1 MDFNP
6 STNKMKKNT
15 TDEQFM
21 LLCCKL
27 YISESRNL
35 AALDSIE
42 RAAAL
47 HRETVIMDKFE
58 DRAYNRVRYTLVS
71 YVIHDSTTD
80 SPIYSPLQ
88 QTVLAM
94 VEAAYQAINLEQ
106 HSGAHPRLGVVDHI
120 CFHPLG
126 REKLE
131 EAAWLAKLVA
141 GDIGNQL
148 QVPVFLYEAAHPTG
162 KALDAIRRDLGY
174 FRPNYMG
181 SQWAGWALP
190 EVLNKNPDE
199 GPTQVPRARGIVVI
213 GASPW
218 VRTFNVP
225 VMSTDVSIT
234 RRIARKVSARGG
246 GLPTVQAMGL
256 VHGEDSTEIACNLL
270 EPNRVGADRVQHQIG
285 LLAAEEGLDV
295 EKGYFTDYSPEMILE
310 KYKKLVSTNQ

>member
-1 MDFNP
+1 MENK
-6 STNKMKKNT
+6 KMKKKT
-15 TDEQFM
+15 TDEQSM
-21 LLCCKL
+21 LLLGCKL

-47 HRETVIMDKFE
+47 HQETVIMDKFE
-58 DRAYNRVRYTLVS
+58 DRVYNRVRYTLVS
-71 YVIHDSTTD
+71 YVIHDSSTD

-94 VEAAYQAINLEQ
+94 VEAAYQTINLE
-106 HSGAHPRLGVVDHI
+106 HHWGAHPMLGVFDDI
-120 CFHPLG
+120 CSHPLG

-141 GDIGNQL
+141 RDISNQL
-148 QVPVFLYEAAHPTG
+148 QVPVFLYESAHPTG
-162 KALDAIRRDLGY
+162 KTLDAIRCDLVY

-190 EVLNKNPDE
+190 EVLNENPDE
-199 GPTQVPRARGIVVI
+199 GPTQVPRARGIVII

-218 VRTFNVP
+218 VRIFNVP
-225 VMSTDVSIT
+225 IMSTDVSIT

-246 GLPTVQAMGL
+246 GLPTVQAIGL
-256 VHGEDSTEIACNLL
+256 VHGEDATEIACYLL
-270 EPNRVGADRVQHQIG
+270 EPNRVRADRVQNQIG

-295 EKGYFTDYSPEMILE
+295 EKG
-310 KYKKLVSTNQ
+310 

>member
-1 MDFNP
+1 MENK
-6 STNKMKKNT
+6 KMKKKT
-15 TDEQFM
+15 TDEQSM
-21 LLCCKL
+21 LLGCKL

-58 DRAYNRVRYTLVS
+58 DRVYNRVRYTLVS
-71 YVIHDSTTD
+71 YVIYDSSTD

-94 VEAAYQAINLEQ
+94 VEAAYQAINLEH
-106 HSGAHPRLGVVDHI
+106 HSGAHPTLGVVDGI

-141 GDIGNQL
+141 RDISNQL
-148 QVPVFLYEAAHPTG
+148 QAANPTG
-162 KALDAIRRDLGY
+162 KTLDAIRRDLGY

-190 EVLNKNPDE
+190 EVLNENPDE
-199 GPTQVPRARGIVVI
+199 GPTQVPRARGIVII

-218 VRTFNVP
+218 VRTFNIP

-234 RRIARKVSARGG
+234 RRIACKVSARGG
-246 GLPTVQAMGL
+246 GIPTVQAIGL
-256 VHGEDSTEIACNLL
+256 VHGEDSTEIACYLL
-270 EPNRVGADRVQHQIG
+270 EPNRVRADLMQNQIG

-310 KYKKLVSTNQ
+310 KYKKLVSKINN

>member
-6 STNKMKKNT
+6 STNKMMKKT
-15 TDEQFM
+15 TYEQSM
-21 LLCCKL
+21 LLGCKL

-47 HRETVIMDKFE
+47 HQEIVIMDKFE
-58 DRAYNRVRYTLVS
+58 DRVYNCVRYTLVS
-71 YVIHDSTTD
+71 YVIHDSSTD

-94 VEAAYQAINLEQ
+94 VEAAYQAINLE
-106 HSGAHPRLGVVDHI
+106 HHWGAHPTLGVVDDI

-141 GDIGNQL
+141 RDISNQL

-162 KALDAIRRDLGY
+162 KTLDAIRRDLGY

-190 EVLNKNPDE
+190 EVLNENPDE
-199 GPTQVPRARGIVVI
+199 GPTLVPRSRGIVII

-225 VMSTDVSIT
+225 IMSTDVSIT

-246 GLPTVQAMGL
+246 GLPTVQAIGL
-256 VHGEDSTEIACNLL
+256 VHGEDSTEIACYLL
-270 EPNRVGADRVQHQIG
+270 EPNRVGADHVQNQIG

-295 EKGYFTDYSPEMILE
+295 DKGYFTDYSPEMILE